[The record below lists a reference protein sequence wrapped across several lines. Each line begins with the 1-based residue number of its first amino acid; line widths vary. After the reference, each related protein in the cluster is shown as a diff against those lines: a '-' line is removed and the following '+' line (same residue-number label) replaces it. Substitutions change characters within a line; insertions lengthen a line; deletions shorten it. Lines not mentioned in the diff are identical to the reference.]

1 MALLEPSNKLS
12 QIQREY
18 RVCSKPYV
26 FHRVIGVGDEFRF
39 MTATASED
47 TGSFRAYEDQS
58 SLINATIQALQLFD
72 LDAEMKLDHAG
83 RPYVET
89 IVSCDKEHLLHVAQT
104 ALREMGFEDVSILA
118 LDDMLSIYDQLAVG
132 DDGEDVYLSDGMW
145 ITSDG
150 LMIEK

>member
-12 QIQREY
+12 QLQTEFRI
-18 RVCSKPYV
+18 CSKSYV
-26 FHRVIGVGDEFRF
+26 FHRLIRVGSEYRF

-47 TGSFRAYEDQS
+47 TGGFRAYEDQS
-58 SLINATIQALQLFD
+58 SLINATIHALQRFD

-89 IVSCDKEHLLHVAQT
+89 MTSSNKEHLLHVAQT
-104 ALREMGFEDVSILA
+104 ALREIGFEDVAVLA
-118 LDDMLSIYDQLAVG
+118 LDDMIAIYEEFAVG

-150 LMIEK
+150 RMIEK